1 MSNSMERLCRLLE
14 EKIGEHAERG
24 LTTSNIDLVGKLV
37 DIYKDIKNTEYW
49 EMKADYYLEQMEG
62 GYSGDYPGNY
72 SGDGGNR
79 GEGYSGAR
87 RKRDSRGRYSRE
99 GGEGGYSYDGGRGS
113 RGGNYSRN
121 DSEMHDRYMDAKHSY
136 RNGGGSDCKQRLMTT
151 LDDYMDNFSRQMEEM
166 LRDADCAEER
176 ETIQRYLHKLK
187 NLG

>member
-1 MSNSMERLCRLLE
+1 MSDSIERLCRLLE

-24 LTTSNIDLVGKLV
+24 LTTSNIDLIGKLV

-49 EMKADYYLEQMEG
+49 DIKAEYYLEQLEG
-62 GYSGDYPGNY
+62 GGYYGNY
-72 SGDGGNR
+72 PENRDG
-79 GEGYSGAR
+79 EDGYSGAR

-99 GGEGGYSYDGGRGS
+99 GGEGGYSYDGGRNS

-121 DSEMHDRYMDAKHSY
+121 DGDMHERYMDAKHSY
-136 RNGGGSDCKQRLMTT
+136 RNGGGSDCKQRLVTT
-151 LDDYMDNFSRQMEEM
+151 LDNYMDNFSRRMEEM

-176 ETIQRYLHKLK
+176 ETIQRYLHKLR